1 MVIISPFLQ
10 QLEGPSQSPSF
21 WILERP
27 GSRFLLSLQ
36 TSPWVSVPGFHQLL
50 QLRLSWLEWE
60 RKEIEEDFGE
70 RDPAPALVW
79 ELTHTLSISPHP
91 ACCAWVL
98 CFPVES
104 FLYFPL
110 NQSMLGNINQGIMT
124 NLSMWERKD
133 VAAVFREHLGSSY
146 SRERARGLH

>member
-1 MVIISPFLQ
+1 MAAGRTLTVTFILDFGKTW
-10 QLEGPSQSPSF
+10 LEIPLVSSDFSMGFCARLPSAAAAQA
-21 WILERP
+21 I
-27 GSRFLLSLQ
+27 
-36 TSPWVSVPGFHQLL
+36 
-50 QLRLSWLEWE
+50 SWLEWE

-79 ELTHTLSISPHP
+79 ELTHTLSISPYP

-110 NQSMLGNINQGIMT
+110 NQSVLGNINQGIMT

-133 VAAVFREHLGSSY
+133 VAAVFGEPLGSSY